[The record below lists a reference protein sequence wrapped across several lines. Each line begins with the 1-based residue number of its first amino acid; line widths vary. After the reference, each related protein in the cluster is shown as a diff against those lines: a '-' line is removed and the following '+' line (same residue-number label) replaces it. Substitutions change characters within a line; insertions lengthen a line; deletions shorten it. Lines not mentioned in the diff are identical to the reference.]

1 MPQSSLSRSTSVS
14 VPGNS
19 DRERRGIILCRLRL
33 VSRLPSRLSVDAGMA
48 DAQTVRLVGGC
59 LVLATEHDPQN
70 LGLLITTIVLL
81 NVGLIPLL
89 FSYHRL
95 VRMM

>member
-1 MPQSSLSRSTSVS
+1 MVNAHEAAATAQIVFYAPIVPVAFYIGIRAWKFGPRTAWYYPMPFTL
-14 VPGNS
+14 
-19 DRERRGIILCRLRL
+19 
-33 VSRLPSRLSVDAGMA
+33 
-48 DAQTVRLVGGC
+48 VRLVGGC